1 MSRVQIAQLT
11 ASLTIYCHQRDCG
24 GTNTKGILMYIKDK
38 KSQPSG
44 VKIVTLTGCL
54 GYPKESVRMTTDT
67 KPVAKE
73 IFNHIST

>member
-1 MSRVQIAQLT
+1 
-11 ASLTIYCHQRDCG
+11 
-24 GTNTKGILMYIKDK
+24 MYIKDK

-67 KPVAKE
+67 KPVANKE
-73 IFNHIST
+73 IFKSYKHLDCSLVEMACLVEMA